1 MIPCKDIVKI
11 TKEKTALVIPNAIQV
26 YTRDEKY
33 YFTSFAAR
41 DKTFLVLD
49 RVRKCCS
56 ADDQVTDGKSMSVGI
71 YAPYFL
77 QFLYRSFGYTVV

>member
-11 TKEKTALVIPNAIQV
+11 TKEKTALVIPNAVQIF
-26 YTRDEKY
+26 TREEKY

-49 RVRKCCS
+49 RVRKC
-56 ADDQVTDGKSMSVGI
+56 ATEDQVNSC
-71 YAPYFL
+71 L
-77 QFLYRSFGYTVV
+77 H